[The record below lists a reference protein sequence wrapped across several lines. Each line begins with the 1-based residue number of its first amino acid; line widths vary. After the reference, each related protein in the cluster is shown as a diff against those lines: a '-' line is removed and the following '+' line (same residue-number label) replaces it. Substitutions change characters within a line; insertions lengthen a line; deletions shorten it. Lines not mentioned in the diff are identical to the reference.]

1 MLGLSVTLRGS
12 FGILLWSAAAAG
24 AAAPADGPSGDQSAD
39 LAKKLNNP
47 VSSLISVPFQ
57 FNYDCCYGPRDGG
70 RTVMNLQPV
79 IPVAIDD
86 GLKVIV
92 RTIVPFIAQG
102 ETVAGAGSHFGLGDV
117 TQSFFFTPD
126 AAPGGW
132 IWGAGPVF
140 LWPTASD
147 PDLGSRKWGA
157 GPTAVLLKQDAGWT
171 YGALAN
177 HVWSYSGER
186 ERTNVSSTF
195 FQPFL
200 GYTWPDTTN
209 VGLNTE
215 STYDWQ
221 GQRLTLPINVSA
233 GHLFHLASQPINL
246 SGGLR
251 YTATARTGEPQWG
264 ARLTMTLLFPG

>member
-1 MLGLSVTLRGS
+1 MFVWG
-12 FGILLWSAAAAG
+12 AAAAQ
-24 AAAPADGPSGDQSAD
+24 AADEPAGGGNAD

-57 FNYDCCYGPRDGG
+57 FNYDCCYGPRGG
-70 RTVMNLQPV
+70 SRTVMNLQPV
-79 IPVAIDD
+79 VPVRIDD
-86 GLKVIV
+86 DLNVIV
-92 RTIVPFIAQG
+92 RTITPFIAQG
-102 ETVAGAGSHFGLGDV
+102 ETVAGAGSQFGLGDI

-126 AAPGGW
+126 AGPGDW

-157 GPTAVLLKQDAGWT
+157 GPTVVLLKQDAGWT
-171 YGALAN
+171 YGVLAN
-177 HVWSYSGER
+177 HIWSYSGEW
-186 ERTNVSSTF
+186 ERRNVKSTF

-200 GYTWPDTTN
+200 SFTWPDTTN

-221 GQRLTLPINVSA
+221 GQRLTMPFNLTL
-233 GHLFHLASQPINL
+233 GHLFRLASQPINL
-246 SGGLR
+246 TGGIR
-251 YTATARTGEPQWG
+251 YTATARQGEPQWG
-264 ARLTMTLLFPG
+264 ARLAITLLFPT